1 MTDRRDEEKRPY
13 REPENPVE
21 ELIEGFEKM
30 RWRPARSP
38 WGEAERRVREREE
51 RREELMKA
59 WRRRR
64 VRPAPD
70 EPGNGSP

>member
-1 MTDRRDEEKRPY
+1 MTGRRGEERPY
-13 REPENPVE
+13 EEPENPVE

-38 WGEAERRVREREE
+38 WGEAQRRLRETEQ

-59 WRRRR
+59 WRSRR

-70 EPGNGSP
+70 DTGDSSS